1 MSHPQPALDHVVIN
15 VGPQLDDAA
24 AQFRRLG
31 FQLTERGHHSLGS
44 SNHLAIFDNN
54 YLELLGYEPERGNL
68 RRDLWQSPIGLS
80 GLVWKT
86 NDADAVYEHLQQ
98 QQLADTPPGSFF
110 RPVTLPDGSETEAR
124 FRTVRLHADRVPN
137 GRSFFCQHLTPDAVW
152 QSAWQKH
159 PNGVTQIRE
168 FVIAADR
175 PGQAAEVYLQLFPS
189 VTLQE
194 TDRGERIIDAGVARI
209 RFVPTDVAQAEFG
222 NLPKDYNGSARM
234 VALSLHSTSL
244 EQVKESLLRGDV
256 PFYEDRLGIRV
267 DADNAFQLA
276 LRFTQ

>member
-15 VGPQLDDAA
+15 VGPQLDEAA
-24 AQFRRLG
+24 ALFQRLG
-31 FQLTERGHHSLGS
+31 FQLTARGHHSLGS
-44 SNHLAIFDNN
+44 SNHLAIFNNN
-54 YLELLGYEPERGNL
+54 YLELLGYDPERGNQ

-86 NDADAVYEHLQQ
+86 SDADAVYQHLQQ

-152 QSAWQKH
+152 QEDWQAH

-168 FVIAADR
+168 FVIAAEH
-175 PGQAAEVYLQLFPS
+175 PGQAAEVYLQLFPA

-194 TDRGERIIDAGVARI
+194 TESGERIIDAGVARI
-209 RFVPTDVAQAEFG
+209 RFVQTEAAKAEFG
-222 NLPKDYNGSARM
+222 ALPDDYNGTARM

-244 EQVKESLLRGDV
+244 EQVKNSLSQSGIA
-256 PFYEDRLGIRV
+256 FHEDRRGVRV
-267 DADNAFQLA
+267 DARHAFQLA